1 MLDIG
6 IWDLRFDTVDPHSL
20 SLTLTLLLVFTAA
33 LGGGIVA
40 KIFKLPFLLGYII
53 AGVAIG
59 NIFRQG
65 IDVPILSF
73 ISDAGIT
80 LLLFTLGV
88 EFSFH
93 RLKKIVPIVTWPVTV
108 QILLVFVFFFVF
120 LSFVGFPTI
129 ATLFIASAISLS
141 STAIIVKFL
150 GERGELETIPGELTT
165 GWLIVQDLWV
175 IPFMLL
181 LPILSLLSSM
191 QSVSLGS
198 IATSV
203 TMSLLKIIVIV
214 IAGLLLGKH
223 GIPRLLDK
231 IASLKSREIFLV
243 ATIGIVFLSAIAF
256 YALGLSAPVGAF
268 VAGLLIAE
276 TSQNHAI
283 FAEVRPLRDIFVV
296 IFFVTLG
303 MTIPFSYVL
312 THIPLLIGLSLCVL
326 VVKWI
331 VVFGL
336 VRMRGY
342 HRKTA
347 FLTGL
352 FLIPMS
358 EFGFILAKEGVS
370 VRALSSEHYVFIISL
385 TFFTLLLST
394 LITSNSQRLYYW
406 FHAHIVKRLPKIFPI
421 LPEEHVITED
431 TPLRDHIVI
440 CGYGRVG
447 KYIGR
452 ALEMAQIPYVV
463 VDYNH
468 STVALLRE
476 KGVKV
481 IYGDPADKD
490 VLDFAEVDFAKV
502 LVIAIPDRHTQ
513 ELIISHAHTLS
524 RKIKIICRTHF
535 EEDQNYLKSLG
546 VNTIVQPE
554 FEAALSIVTRLLSE
568 FGVSE
573 EDINGKVSRLKI
585 EHGLG

>member
-1 MLDIG
+1 MLDIE
-6 IWDLRFDTVDPHSL
+6 IWDLRFENVDPHSL
-20 SLTLTLLLVFTAA
+20 SLTLTLLLVFSAA

-53 AGVAIG
+53 AGVLIG
-59 NIFRQG
+59 NVFRQG

-80 LLLFTLGV
+80 LLLFTIGV

-93 RLKKIVPIVTWPVTV
+93 RLKKIVPIVAWPVTV

-120 LSFVGFPTI
+120 LTFIGFPTL

-150 GERGELETIPGELTT
+150 GERGELETIPGELAT
-165 GWLIVQDLWV
+165 GWLVVQDFSI

-181 LPILSLLSSM
+181 LPTLSLLSTM
-191 QSVSLGS
+191 QSVSAVS
-198 IATSV
+198 IATSIAISV
-203 TMSLLKIIVIV
+203 LKAVGIVLAV
-214 IAGLLLGKH
+214 ILLGKH
-223 GIPRLLDK
+223 GVPKLLDK
-231 IASLKSREIFLV
+231 IASFKSRELFLV
-243 ATIGIVFLSAIAF
+243 ATIGIVFLSAIVF
-256 YALGLSAPVGAF
+256 YALGLSAAVGAF

-303 MTIPFSYVL
+303 MTIPISYVV
-312 THIPLLIGLSLCVL
+312 THIPLLIFLSLCVL
-326 VVKWI
+326 LVKWI

-358 EFGFILAKEGVS
+358 EFGFILAKEGVNIG
-370 VRALSSEHYVFIISL
+370 ALTSQHYVFIISL

-394 LITSNSQRLYYW
+394 VTTSNSHALYYW
-406 FHAHIVKRLPKIFPI
+406 FHAHVVKRLPKIFPI
-421 LPEEHVITED
+421 LPEEHVAVQEA
-431 TPLRDHIVI
+431 PLRDHVVI

-468 STVALLRE
+468 STVALLRQ

-490 VLDFAEVDFAKV
+490 VLDFAEVDFAKA

-513 ELIISHAHTLS
+513 ELVISHAHTLS

-554 FEAALSIVTRLLSE
+554 FEAALSIVTRLLAE

-573 EDINGKVSRLKI
+573 EDVSGKISRLKI